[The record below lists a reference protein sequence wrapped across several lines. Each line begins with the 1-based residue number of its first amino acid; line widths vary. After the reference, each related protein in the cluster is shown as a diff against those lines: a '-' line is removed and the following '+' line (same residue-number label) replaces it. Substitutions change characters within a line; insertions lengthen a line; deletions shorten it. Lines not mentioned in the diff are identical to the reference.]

1 MISSNSMRISVP
13 HHTTKEEAR
22 KIVDRRLGE
31 LLGQYAHY
39 LSESQTNWSGDRLDF
54 TGKAKGF
61 NVNGSL
67 EVTDSE
73 VIVDGKLPLI
83 AKPFESR
90 IKSTVEREAESMFGR
105 A

>member
-1 MISSNSMRISVP
+1 MRISIP

-31 LLGQYAHY
+31 LLGQFGHY
-39 LSESQTNWSGDRLDF
+39 LSESQTNWDGDRLDF
-54 TGKAKGF
+54 NGKARGF

-67 EVTDSE
+67 EITDSE
-73 VIVDGKLPLI
+73 VIVDGKLPLL

-90 IKSTVEREAESMFGR
+90 IKSTVEREAESMFR
-105 A
+105 MA